1 MAIQR
6 MGLVLALSISTWS
19 AVALAAHDAGA
30 SASSPVSSAAALRS
44 CLEANRP
51 SGTYSGFFEVE
62 TRGKGVVN
70 RVVTGRIYLQVI
82 DGVYESTL
90 QIKSPGDVAGVSYLI
105 RELGD
110 GAEAFI
116 RVPALN
122 RTRRLKIHDEDEPL
136 PGLSISHSDVRQ
148 IYMQFEQ
155 AAETYPAQLQGRPLG
170 DVGFL
175 SKPDNLTPY
184 RRVQTWL
191 DDSTCLPV
199 RMELERKSGVELM
212 ARFDSSRFQRIGGS
226 WVPTNAV
233 VSGSNGNQL
242 SLRLDK
248 LERGDDLSAR
258 LFHPSSFFR

>member
-6 MGLVLALSISTWS
+6 MGWVLALTISTWTTG
-19 AVALAAHDAGA
+19 ALAASDADA
-30 SASSPVSSAAALRS
+30 FPSSPITSAAALRS

-70 RVVTGRIYLQVI
+70 RVVSGRIYLQVT

-90 QIKSPGDVAGVSYLI
+90 QIKSPSDVAGVSYLI
-105 RELGD
+105 RELSD
-110 GAEAFI
+110 GAEAYI
-116 RVPALN
+116 RVPSIN
-122 RTRRLKIHDEDEPL
+122 RTRRLKILNEDEPL

-155 AAETYPAQLQGRPLG
+155 AADSFPAQLQGRAVG
-170 DVGFL
+170 EVGFL
-175 SKPDNLTPY
+175 SKPDSLTPY

-191 DDSTCLPV
+191 DNRTCLPV

-212 ARFDSSRFQRIGGS
+212 ARFDASHFQRIGGS
-226 WVPTNAV
+226 WVPMNAV
-233 VSGSNGNQL
+233 VSGANGSQL
-242 SLRLDK
+242 SLRLDH
-248 LERGDDLSAR
+248 LERGTDLSER